1 MRHISCAVFM
11 LQIKKRERE
20 RESCQ
25 SLLEMKVLNLSTH
38 LLSRHSQSP
47 AHLPWGSGKWR
58 PNKAQSEKT
67 LPCFHLNPFDVSAS
81 GDLDIISCPS
91 SKRHQT
97 RCWIQNQITEPSWA
111 KTWCVYWLNVAY
123 ILLLVCICENY
134 FKIENCNEY
143 YVYRISFLTRSTKVL
158 LKKKKKPSHI
168 ITLLLLKWKGVHS
181 DNVYSLG

>member
-1 MRHISCAVFM
+1 MFLRPFILFKDILSTFDFSLSRWHYHLWLSDYIMMRHISCAVFM

-134 FKIENCNEY
+134 FKI
-143 YVYRISFLTRSTKVL
+143 VKL
-158 LKKKKKPSHI
+158 
-168 ITLLLLKWKGVHS
+168 
-181 DNVYSLG
+181 